1 MVVFSADFSTMER
14 KSEFNGSKYLESN
27 SNYFNNKYITFFKN
41 LPITKTSKC
50 RMVLKSALRK
60 ILCITISWAVAGV
73 TIHQKYG
80 INHSKMLQRQH
91 RQIKKEF
98 SMRFRKFL
106 KEKSD
111 VNFSPL

>member
-14 KSEFNGSKYLESN
+14 KSEFHGSKYLESN

-91 RQIKKEF
+91 RQIKKKIQHAF
-98 SMRFRKFL
+98 FANLQK
-106 KEKSD
+106 KSRI
-111 VNFSPL
+111 